1 MIDLELYKKHY
12 SNVQENRNTYIGG
25 SDVGTILGV
34 NPFKSA
40 YTLYLEKTGQIEAPD
55 ISDEEPVW
63 WGTEMEDL
71 VAKRFA
77 LKAKAAGHSLTLH
90 RTNFER
96 RSKTF
101 PFLVAHI
108 DREVYEYVG
117 DEFYRVG
124 LECKTTSS
132 WNKTDYEEGDI
143 PPAHYAQ
150 VQFYIMMSDAPYWYY
165 AVKRDSEFHWCRVN
179 RDDEYIED
187 MLNAVIDFWNH
198 VQAKDGEVF
207 TDGSKSTT
215 DALNKRWKAE
225 PEEMADISGC
235 RNLIH
240 IAEDAE
246 EQIKIFEDIRD
257 TAKNKIRETLGTAS
271 VGLIEGYTVTW
282 KEQTSDRVDTK
293 ALKKDHPDLYEQ
305 YKKASTTRVLRINRK
320 KEKK

>member
-77 LKAKAAGHSLTLH
+77 LKAKTAGHSLSLH

-96 RSKTF
+96 RSKTY

-198 VQAKDGEVF
+198 VQAKD
-207 TDGSKSTT
+207 DGIPVGGSESSTQS
-215 DALNKRWKAE
+215 LNGLYKADND
-225 PEEMADISGC
+225 EMADLNGYTAYFELIEELD
-235 RNLIH
+235 RNINGL
-240 IAEDAE
+240 E
-246 EQIKIFEDIRD
+246 EMKEN
-257 TAKNKIRETLGTAS
+257 AKNIIRHMMGTAS

-282 KEQTSDRVDTK
+282 KEQTSYRIDTK

-305 YKKASTTRVLRINRK
+305 YKKASTTRVLHINRK